1 MCENGR
7 WLLGAPPV
15 CVFCLSP
22 ASPSSYIVPMTR
34 DRLRQR
40 LLKDLQ
46 KNGGLLSIEGLHAL
60 DELDDIVLLETHRP
74 DELGSNTYLFDTLE
88 DVIWADR
95 VQEIVPALVR
105 AQVWLEK
112 GLFIA
117 GYIGYEAAPAFL
129 PVPARAPL
137 DGPTHLLWLGV
148 YDTPLRVPRTGRTV
162 PIPEPSDDLTM
173 GELSPRIPRRRYLE
187 ALRRIRRYL
196 EEGNTYQVNFTFGMD
211 GRFTGSSVD
220 LYARLRAAQPVPYG
234 AYIRHGPTA
243 VVSLSPELFVHVD
256 GDAATLKPMK
266 GTARRGRTT
275 SEDREIV
282 ERLLASEKDRAEN
295 RMIVDLLRNDIGRLA
310 RPGSVKVPAF
320 FSVERHPTLFQAT
333 STITAQLQRR
343 ANLVDLFQALFPCGS
358 VTGAPK
364 IETMRIINELETEPR
379 GVYTGA
385 VGFLGPG
392 GPASRSASQHAG
404 WRGAFSVAIRTLVSD
419 EDEGSFRLDIGSGV
433 TIASEARSEYEE
445 CLLKARFVEM
455 EPRAFRLFE
464 TILWT
469 PEDGFDLLNDHLHR
483 LADSADYFDWTFD
496 IEAIRALLEEEHLR
510 LHREVASIGRH
521 RVRLTVG
528 QDGSVEMEAKP
539 LEPLPAHPKVGFS
552 RKRISTDDRFQYHK
566 TTQRPLY
573 DTLLEKLRTR
583 GWFDAIVLNERGE
596 VAEGT
601 RSNVVI
607 RRGTAFL
614 TPPLTS
620 GILPGVY
627 RQKLLR
633 SRRSVAQETTLKPKD
648 LLEAD
653 EVFVCNALR
662 GMVRVEVVKKE
673 I

>member
-1 MCENGR
+1 MSG
-7 WLLGAPPV
+7 
-15 CVFCLSP
+15 
-22 ASPSSYIVPMTR
+22 

-40 LLKDLQ
+40 LLRDLQ

-60 DELDDIVLLETHRP
+60 DGLDDIVLLETHRP
-74 DELGSNTYLFDTLE
+74 DELGADTYLFDTLE

-95 VQEIVPALVR
+95 VQEVVPALVR

-112 GLFIA
+112 GCFIA

-129 PVPARAPL
+129 PVPARDPL

-162 PIPEPSDDLTM
+162 PIPKPSDDLTM

-196 EEGNTYQVNFTFGMD
+196 EDGNTYQVNFTFGMD

-256 GDAATLKPMK
+256 GNEVTLKPMK

-275 SEDREIV
+275 SEDREVV

-295 RMIVDLLRNDIGRLA
+295 RMIVDLLRSDIGRLA
-310 RPGSVKVPAF
+310 RPGSVQVPAF
-320 FSVERHPTLFQAT
+320 FSVERHPTVFQAT
-333 STITAQLQRR
+333 STITAMLQRR
-343 ANLVDLFQALFPCGS
+343 ANLIDLFQSLFPCGS

-364 IETMRIINELETEPR
+364 IETMRIINELESEPR

-392 GPASRSASQHAG
+392 G
-404 WRGAFSVAIRTLVSD
+404 RGAFSVAIRTLVSD
-419 EDEGSFRLDIGSGV
+419 EEKGSFRVDIGSGV
-433 TIASEARSEYEE
+433 TIASEPRSEYEE
-445 CLLKARFVEM
+445 CLLKARFVET

-469 PEDGFDLLNDHLHR
+469 PEEGFDLLNDHLRR
-483 LADSADYFDWTFD
+483 LSDSADYFDWTID
-496 IEAIRALLEEEHLR
+496 IEAVRSVLEEEHRRLR
-510 LHREVASIGRH
+510 HEAAKIGRH
-521 RVRLTVG
+521 RIRLTVG
-528 QDGSVEMEAKP
+528 PDGSAETDAKP
-539 LEPLPAHPKVGFS
+539 LEPLPARPKVGFS
-552 RKRISTDDRFQYHK
+552 RKRISTENRFQYHK

-573 DTLLEKLRTR
+573 EMLLEKVRTR

-596 VAEGT
+596 VAEGA
-601 RSNVVI
+601 RSNIVI
-607 RRGTAFL
+607 RRGTTYL
-614 TPPLTS
+614 TPPLSS

-633 SRRSVAQETTLKPKD
+633 SRSTVAQETTLKPKD
-648 LLEAD
+648 ILEAD

-662 GMVRVEVVKKE
+662 GMLRVDVVNKE